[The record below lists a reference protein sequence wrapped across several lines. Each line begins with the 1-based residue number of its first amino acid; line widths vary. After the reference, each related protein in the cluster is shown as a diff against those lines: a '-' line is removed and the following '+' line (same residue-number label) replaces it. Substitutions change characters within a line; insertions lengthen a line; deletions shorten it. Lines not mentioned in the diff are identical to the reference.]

1 MEGGV
6 EGIFS
11 WMDASGDGEITFEG
25 NDCTQ
30 AIPGRLLRHGAVPA
44 QTLQLD
50 DDTRSCSF
58 RPQRTIA
65 SFFGAAPAAKA
76 ARRE

>member
-1 MEGGV
+1 MTTHDTQFVPPHSGV
-6 EGIFS
+6 IYTPPQ
-11 WMDASGDGEITFEG
+11 ASDHV
-25 NDCTQ
+25 
-30 AIPGRLLRHGAVPA
+30 AVSLLLRHGAVPA

-50 DDTRSCSF
+50 DDTRNCSF
-58 RPQRTIA
+58 RLQRAIA